1 VINGLYSSA
10 SGMDAELMRQ
20 DVVANNLA
28 NVNTVGYKKDEAV
41 FTDFPNTVLHRI
53 DDRMKGQGQSFL
65 GPQKDPVLGVL
76 GHGVQTFA
84 IVSKFSD
91 GPPVQTGNPLDLA
104 LTGNALFSIERSD
117 GSPAFVRAGNFTRND
132 AGQIVTQN
140 GDVVLGD
147 NGEPIHIDTNDSSAA
162 LVIDHSGRV
171 MVGDE
176 ERGRLAL
183 ATYDSAKMVKEGEG
197 VYVRHADDI
206 EAVSDDAP
214 PKATVTQGFLE
225 QSNAQV
231 VEEMVNMITVTRSYE
246 ANQKSIAVQDASLD
260 KVINEVGKV

>member
-53 DDRMKGQGQSFL
+53 DDRMKGQGEGFL
-65 GPQKDPVLGVL
+65 APQQNPALGVV

-84 IVSKFSD
+84 IVSTFSD

-104 LTGNALFSIERSD
+104 LHGNALFTIERAD
-117 GSPAFVRAGNFTRND
+117 GTQAYVRAGNFTRND
-132 AGQIVTQN
+132 AGQIVTQA
-140 GDVVLGD
+140 GDVVLGE
-147 NGEPIHIDTNDSSAA
+147 NGEPINIEANDGSAA
-162 LVIDHSGRV
+162 LVVDNTGRIT
-171 MVGDE
+171 VGDE
-176 ERGRLAL
+176 DRGRLML
-183 ATYDSAKMVKEGEG
+183 ANYDGAKFVKEGEG
-197 VYVRHADDI
+197 VYTRREEDI
-206 EAVSDDAP
+206 EAVSEEAP
-214 PKATVTQGFLE
+214 PRASVTQGFLE

-246 ANQKSIAVQDASLD
+246 ANQKSIAVQDSSLD